1 MSFFFILTLI
11 FTIFIVLIIIFYMKR
26 SRTIFS
32 VSQVNKNIFKHQFYE
47 INEDFK
53 NGVINKKEFDTMKNE
68 LSKRVLKYSTS
79 QNSMLKNENKQLNK
93 NIIIISMPLIILLS
107 FLFYHYNGQPGLPDL
122 PLSERKDGI
131 LPVIFYERA
140 IIDIDKRISNSRE
153 NLDLYILKANT
164 LSAFDKNE
172 QAIKTW
178 IYIINNFKEEL
189 DATIYLS
196 YGETLIQSSVNKENQ
211 ILISVEAK
219 EIFDKASKL
228 SSVETEVGAL
238 TRFYLGLYD
247 YQNGNIEL
255 AQKVW
260 QEIILSAP
268 DNATWKKQI
277 ELQVEQISKNQVDFE
292 NDRILS
298 MVTRLSE
305 RLYRTNSQ
313 NIDEWNRLGRSYIVL
328 GQFEQA
334 QKAYEKANN
343 LNKENLDS
351 LKGLAETMLLNSN
364 KDKPVDKK
372 IIDIFNDILLLDE
385 NYLLGLWVIAD
396 NEILGNNYNKAEEL
410 LNRILIQLSEGTEE
424 YNLVLRKLNE
434 LQN

>member
-1 MSFFFILTLI
+1 M
-11 FTIFIVLIIIFYMKR
+11 
-26 SRTIFS
+26 
-32 VSQVNKNIFKHQFYE
+32 
-47 INEDFK
+47 
-53 NGVINKKEFDTMKNE
+53 
-68 LSKRVLKYSTS
+68 
-79 QNSMLKNENKQLNK
+79 
-93 NIIIISMPLIILLS
+93 IS
-107 FLFYHYNGQPGLPDL
+107 
-122 PLSERKDGI
+122 EK
-131 LPVIFYERA
+131 
-140 IIDIDKRISNSRE
+140 
-153 NLDLYILKANT
+153 
-164 LSAFDKNE
+164 
-172 QAIKTW
+172 
-178 IYIINNFKEEL
+178 
-189 DATIYLS
+189 
-196 YGETLIQSSVNKENQ
+196 
-211 ILISVEAK
+211 AK
-219 EIFDKASKL
+219 EVFEKASKL
-228 SSVETEVGAL
+228 SSIETEVGAL

-268 DNATWKKQI
+268 DNAIWKKKI

-292 NDRILS
+292 NDIILS
-298 MVTRLSE
+298 MVKRLSE

-313 NIDEWNRLGRSYIVL
+313 NIEEWNRLGRSYIVL

-372 IIDIFNDILLLDE
+372 IIDIFNDILILDE

-396 NEILGNNYNKAEEL
+396 NEILRNNYNKAEQL

>member
-1 MSFFFILTLI
+1 MIIGLIGLGEMGSEIGRSFVKNKIDVISVFEG
-11 FTIFIVLIIIFYMKR
+11 R
-26 SRTIFS
+26 S
-32 VSQVNKNIFKHQFYE
+32 KNSI
-47 INEDFK
+47 
-53 NGVINKKEFDTMKNE
+53 
-68 LSKRVLKYSTS
+68 
-79 QNSMLKNENKQLNK
+79 
-93 NIIIISMPLIILLS
+93 
-107 FLFYHYNGQPGLPDL
+107 
-122 PLSERKDGI
+122 
-131 LPVIFYERA
+131 ERA
-140 IIDIDKRISNSRE
+140 MKCGIKDALSIQNFSKESDIVISVIPPDKA
-153 NLDLYILKANT
+153 L
-164 LSAFDKNE
+164 
-172 QAIKTW
+172 
-178 IYIINNFKEEL
+178 
-189 DATIYLS
+189 
-196 YGETLIQSSVNKENQ
+196 ETAKMYSSFINKENQ

-260 QEIILSAP
+260 EEIILSAP

-372 IIDIFNDILLLDE
+372 IIDLFSEILLLDE

-396 NEILGNNYNKAEEL
+396 NEILGNNYNKAEQL

>member
-1 MSFFFILTLI
+1 M
-11 FTIFIVLIIIFYMKR
+11 
-26 SRTIFS
+26 
-32 VSQVNKNIFKHQFYE
+32 
-47 INEDFK
+47 D
-53 NGVINKKEFDTMKNE
+53 
-68 LSKRVLKYSTS
+68 
-79 QNSMLKNENKQLNK
+79 
-93 NIIIISMPLIILLS
+93 
-107 FLFYHYNGQPGLPDL
+107 
-122 PLSERKDGI
+122 
-131 LPVIFYERA
+131 
-140 IIDIDKRISNSRE
+140 
-153 NLDLYILKANT
+153 
-164 LSAFDKNE
+164 
-172 QAIKTW
+172 
-178 IYIINNFKEEL
+178 
-189 DATIYLS
+189 
-196 YGETLIQSSVNKENQ
+196 
-211 ILISVEAK
+211 
-219 EIFDKASKL
+219 IFDKASKL

-351 LKGLAETMLLNSN
+351 LKGLAETMLS
-364 KDKPVDKK
+364 
-372 IIDIFNDILLLDE
+372 
-385 NYLLGLWVIAD
+385 
-396 NEILGNNYNKAEEL
+396 
-410 LNRILIQLSEGTEE
+410 LIHI
-424 YNLVLRKLNE
+424 
-434 LQN
+434 

>member
-1 MSFFFILTLI
+1 
-11 FTIFIVLIIIFYMKR
+11 
-26 SRTIFS
+26 
-32 VSQVNKNIFKHQFYE
+32 
-47 INEDFK
+47 
-53 NGVINKKEFDTMKNE
+53 
-68 LSKRVLKYSTS
+68 
-79 QNSMLKNENKQLNK
+79 
-93 NIIIISMPLIILLS
+93 
-107 FLFYHYNGQPGLPDL
+107 YHYNGQPGLPDL

-140 IIDIDKRISNSRE
+140 IIDIDKRISNTKE

-268 DNATWKKQI
+268 DNAIWKKQI

-396 NEILGNNYNKAEEL
+396 NEILGNNYNKAEQL